1 MGFCCYKWLGILK
14 MGKHAAMHYN
24 SYACILHVLSIETF
38 SYAKC
43 VINMYIMS
51 KGIHICQYI
60 YYNCNS
66 SCKTPKKA
74 SQNAMIQ
81 TLC

>member
-1 MGFCCYKWLGILK
+1 MQQYITIPMLVFF
-14 MGKHAAMHYN
+14 MFF
-24 SYACILHVLSIETF
+24 ETF
-38 SYAKC
+38 SYTKC

-60 YYNCNS
+60 YYNRNS

-74 SQNAMIQ
+74 SQNAIKQ
-81 TLC
+81 RLC